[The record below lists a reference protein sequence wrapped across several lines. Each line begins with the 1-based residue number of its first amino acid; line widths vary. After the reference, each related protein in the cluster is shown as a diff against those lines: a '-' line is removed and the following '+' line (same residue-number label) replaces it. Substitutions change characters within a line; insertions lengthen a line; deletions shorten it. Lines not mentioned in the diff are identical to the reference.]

1 MTSPRKIKAAE
12 PPPTGPKRLAAQRP
26 KGKADQSPRAAGE
39 QPKATPA
46 VMIEAA

>member
-1 MTSPRKIKAAE
+1 MPSPRKIKAAE
-12 PPPTGPKRLAAQRP
+12 PPPTGSKRLASQRP